1 MGIGRFGRC
10 AFRHDCRTFDLK
22 SNGFSALNCLR
33 TSCPRGRMNDSVV
46 PQLAWLL
53 EDRADKAFAAV
64 EKF

>member
-1 MGIGRFGRC
+1 
-10 AFRHDCRTFDLK
+10 
-22 SNGFSALNCLR
+22 
-33 TSCPRGRMNDSVV
+33 MNDSVV